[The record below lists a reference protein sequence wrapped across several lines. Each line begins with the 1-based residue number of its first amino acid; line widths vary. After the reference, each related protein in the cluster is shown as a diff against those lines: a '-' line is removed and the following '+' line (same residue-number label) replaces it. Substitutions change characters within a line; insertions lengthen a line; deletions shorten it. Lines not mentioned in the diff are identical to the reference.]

1 MTVSAFDV
9 ADYICRKQ
17 SNTPSWKMHKLLYY
31 CQAWSLVWVEEPLFN
46 EKIVA
51 WETGPIIKEL
61 YEKYRDYFHLTSVVE
76 GNSEL
81 LSKEQKDIIDRV
93 LDSYGN
99 KTAQWLSDQMHEEG
113 PCSTAEVDTEI
124 TLSSMYEYYSSVPA
138 KYVLL

>member
-1 MTVSAFDV
+1 
-9 ADYICRKQ
+9 
-17 SNTPSWKMHKLLYY
+17 MHKLLYY

-46 EKIVA
+46 EKIIA

-81 LSKEQKDIIDRV
+81 LSKEQKNIIDRV

-99 KTAQWLSDQMHEEG
+99 KTAQWLSDLTHKETPWIDAREG
-113 PCSTAEVDTEI
+113 LLPGERENVEI
-124 TLSSMYEYYSSVPA
+124 SLASMYQYYSGLPVE
-138 KYVLL
+138 YTL